1 MALNHP
7 LKNKILI
14 QYMFIKVTFYVIY
27 IPIKNLENFLESC
40 FSTAFEED
48 GTFSAYLIG
57 VSFDHQSTTCRWL

>member
-1 MALNHP
+1 
-7 LKNKILI
+7 
-14 QYMFIKVTFYVIY
+14 MFIKVTFYVIY